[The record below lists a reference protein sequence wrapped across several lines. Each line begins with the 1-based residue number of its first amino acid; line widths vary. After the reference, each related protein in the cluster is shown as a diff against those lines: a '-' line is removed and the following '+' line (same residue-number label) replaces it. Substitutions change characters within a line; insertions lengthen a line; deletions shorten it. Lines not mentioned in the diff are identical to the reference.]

1 VPESEWYQEFQAR
14 IDEVGCQ
21 HNFQTFSNDN
31 VAWRK
36 DMTSGNL
43 GIDVAKDKLD
53 VELQNNGSTW
63 QATFA
68 NTVKGIGSLV
78 KWMTGN
84 GVTGAVHVC
93 MEATG
98 RYNEMVAEKLYE
110 LGHAVSIV
118 NPVQI
123 KRHSQKQ
130 LRRNKTDKVDAHVIV
145 DFCMKENPR
154 LWTPPPPEIKE
165 LQALYGRYDDLVTMK
180 VQETNRQKAGVHS
193 ASLTASLKASI
204 AFFVKQIKQV
214 VQQIAVHIKQYPELQ
229 KRCKLLESIK
239 GIAIHTAGRLVAF
252 QIETFENAP
261 ALAAYAG
268 VTPRNNDS
276 GKTSKPARMS
286 RVGHAE
292 LRKALYMPALNSL
305 RSNPVI
311 KRLAVRLKK
320 RGLKG
325 RQIVVA
331 AMHKL
336 LHLAFGVLKTGVPF
350 DPEWAL
356 HKANTP

>member
-1 VPESEWYQEFQAR
+1 
-14 IDEVGCQ
+14 
-21 HNFQTFSNDN
+21 
-31 VAWRK
+31 
-36 DMTSGNL
+36 MTNGKL

-53 VELQNNGSTW
+53 VELQHNGSVW
-63 QATFA
+63 QETFA
-68 NTVKGIGSLV
+68 NTAKGIASLV
-78 KWMTGN
+78 KWMTGK
-84 GVTGAVHVC
+84 GATEAVHAC

-98 RYNEMVAEKLYE
+98 RYNELVAERLYE

-154 LWTPPPPEIKE
+154 FWTPAPPEIKE
-165 LQALYGRYDDLVTMK
+165 LQALYGRYDDLIAMK

-193 ASLTASLKASI
+193 DVLKASLKASI

-214 VQQIAVHIKQYPELQ
+214 VQQIAAHIKLHPELQ

-239 GIAIHTAGRLVAF
+239 GIATHTAGRLVAF

-276 GKTSKPARMS
+276 GKTSKPAHMS
-286 RVGHAE
+286 RIGHAE

-305 RSNPVI
+305 RSNPI
-311 KRLAVRLKK
+311 IRRLADRLRK

-325 RQIVVA
+325 RQLVVA

-336 LHLAFGVLKTGVPF
+336 LHLAYGVLKTGVPF
-350 DPEWAL
+350 DADWATR
-356 HKANTP
+356 KVITP